1 MILVRR
7 LLYYLR
13 SVWTLLSGFENPA
26 RVVRAFLPHR
36 GRRPL
41 VLRLRG
47 GGPRF
52 QVRHGMDAWL
62 VKETCLDRD
71 YDRLGIAIEDGWR
84 ILDVGAGIGEFAV
97 IAARSSPHGVV
108 HACEPFRGSFAMLLT
123 NIDLNDLGN
132 VRPFEEAVSGAPAD
146 LALDLSAGDE
156 ARFST
161 RPAPGT
167 GASPDRA
174 VQRVAST
181 TLREAIGR
189 LPAGRCDLLK
199 LDCEGAEFDIVL
211 TSDDACWTAVDRVV
225 AEYHEEVS
233 TGRAEELAA
242 ALDRRGFDV
251 RLRPSRYRRKLGF
264 LVATRRES

>member
-1 MILVRR
+1 MTLVRR

-13 SVWTLLSGFENPA
+13 SVWTLLWGFESPA
-26 RVVRAFLPHR
+26 RVVRAFLPYR
-36 GRRPL
+36 GRRPV

-47 GGPRF
+47 GGPTF

-71 YDRLGIAIEDGWR
+71 YDRLGISIEDGWR

-97 IAARSSPHGVV
+97 IAARSSPRGVV
-108 HACEPFRGSFAMLLT
+108 HAYEPFHGSFAMLVT
-123 NIDLNDLGN
+123 NLDLNDLGN
-132 VRPFEEAVSGAPAD
+132 VRPFEAAVCGAPAD
-146 LALDLSAGDE
+146 LALDLSVRDE
-156 ARFST
+156 ARFSV
-161 RPAPGT
+161 RPVPGA
-167 GASPDRA
+167 GGPPGRK
-174 VQRVAST
+174 VERVAST
-181 TLREAIGR
+181 TLREATGR
-189 LPAGRCDLLK
+189 LPGGRCDLLK

-225 AEYHEEVS
+225 AEYHEGAT

-251 RLRPSRYRRKLGF
+251 RLRPSRYRRQLGF
-264 LVATRRES
+264 LVATRRTS